1 MYLLLYIVMTYGILK
16 YKFIFFTSAETN
28 GSVDCEHGKE
38 QPTNKR
44 FVHIHYPIYIS
55 CFLLI
60 ISNLAPQN
68 ISPRSESGTRPS
80 SKACREKVRRDKLNE
95 R

>member
-1 MYLLLYIVMTYGILK
+1 MYLLLYIIMTYGILK
-16 YKFIFFTSAETN
+16 YKFIFFTSAEIN

-44 FVHIHYPIYIS
+44 FVHIHYLIYIS

-60 ISNLAPQN
+60 ISNLSPQN

>member
-1 MYLLLYIVMTYGILK
+1 MYLLLYIIVTYGILK
-16 YKFIFFTSAETN
+16 YKFIFFTSAEIN

-55 CFLLI
+55 FPVFFWSFLTWHHKTLVRDQKVA
-60 ISNLAPQN
+60 LDQAPKHA
-68 ISPRSESGTRPS
+68 G
-80 SKACREKVRRDKLNE
+80 KK
-95 R
+95 